1 MCKVSFWIL
10 GTYCELVSPSTC
22 AKCIAL
28 CVKFQSRYSAW
39 RPWRSRWPP
48 AQMTSGQWPPNY
60 TPPPPCSDP
69 QSYPPFPLNENV
81 LLSDLMF
88 VSIFPSFLCRSFV
101 DSVHPIDSLPLSSEP
116 LPDESL
122 KHFQC
127 SKTEPLFPPIPLRD
141 EKVKVLK
148 AVPELSLSDVVL
160 GQVHFQQ

>member
-1 MCKVSFWIL
+1 MK
-10 GTYCELVSPSTC
+10 
-22 AKCIAL
+22 
-28 CVKFQSRYSAW
+28 
-39 RPWRSRWPP
+39 
-48 AQMTSGQWPPNY
+48 
-60 TPPPPCSDP
+60 
-69 QSYPPFPLNENV
+69 NV

-88 VSIFPSFLCRSFV
+88 VSISPSFLCRSFV
-101 DSVHPIDSLPLSSEP
+101 DSVHPIDSLPLPSES

-160 GQVHFQQ
+160 GQVRFKLYFFLSFACLLLSFLFVLLFLFVCLLALIAVP